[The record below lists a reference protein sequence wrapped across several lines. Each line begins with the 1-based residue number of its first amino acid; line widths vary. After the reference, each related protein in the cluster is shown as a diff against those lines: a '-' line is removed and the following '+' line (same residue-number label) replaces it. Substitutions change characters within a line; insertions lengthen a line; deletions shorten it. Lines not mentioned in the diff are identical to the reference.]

1 MAFGLNRVE
10 LIGRLG
16 ADVTVNH
23 LTSGG
28 RVANLSVA
36 TDESYLN
43 KQTGERVD
51 KTEWHRIVT
60 FQDGL
65 ITMFE
70 KHAKK
75 GRLVYIDGKLQTRRW
90 SKPGEDGDR
99 FSTEI
104 LLVPGGRVQFLDKP
118 NGANGERLG
127 SARDGARERPGHAG
141 RHRLGRRPTTS
152 TTTSRSR
159 SSRCFSLPPPS
170 RLGDRRFGVG
180 PPFAGGFESSRRSP
194 SGAPLRAPSFAL
206 EREHAAR
213 HRQHLRPRGGHR
225 SRLRHP
231 RGGGAHP
238 PSHRRGAVD
247 DRYRPPSAALRL
259 PLRVP
264 GRRLAGA
271 GAGLPA
277 VGRCDG
283 RAPPA
288 PLRRRAPRCSA
299 S

>member
-36 TDESYLN
+36 TDESYIN

-65 ITMFE
+65 ISMFE
-70 KHAKK
+70 KHARK

-104 LLVPGGRVQFLDKP
+104 LLVPGGRVQFLDRP
-118 NGANGERLG
+118 NGANGNGAATDAGQAPVNG
-127 SARDGARERPGHAG
+127 SSMP
-141 RHRLGRRPTTS
+141 
-152 TTTSRSR
+152 
-159 SSRCFSLPPPS
+159 
-170 RLGDRRFGVG
+170 
-180 PPFAGGFESSRRSP
+180 AGG
-194 SGAPLRAPSFAL
+194 APAQTADM
-206 EREHAAR
+206 
-213 HRQHLRPRGGHR
+213 
-225 SRLRHP
+225 
-231 RGGGAHP
+231 
-238 PSHRRGAVD
+238 D
-247 DRYRPPSAALRL
+247 DDIPF
-259 PLRVP
+259 
-264 GRRLAGA
+264 
-271 GAGLPA
+271 
-277 VGRCDG
+277 
-283 RAPPA
+283 
-288 PLRRRAPRCSA
+288 
-299 S
+299 

>member
-1 MAFGLNRVE
+1 MSFGLNRVE

-70 KHAKK
+70 KHARK

-90 SKPGEDGDR
+90 SKPGDDGDR

-118 NGANGERLG
+118 NGANGNG
-127 SARDGARERPGHAG
+127 SGQPATEPAN
-141 RHRLGRRPTTS
+141 
-152 TTTSRSR
+152 
-159 SSRCFSLPPPS
+159 
-170 RLGDRRFGVG
+170 G
-180 PPFAGGFESSRRSP
+180 PAMPAGG
-194 SGAPLRAPSFAL
+194 APAPSDL
-206 EREHAAR
+206 
-213 HRQHLRPRGGHR
+213 
-225 SRLRHP
+225 
-231 RGGGAHP
+231 
-238 PSHRRGAVD
+238 D
-247 DRYRPPSAALRL
+247 DDIPF
-259 PLRVP
+259 
-264 GRRLAGA
+264 
-271 GAGLPA
+271 
-277 VGRCDG
+277 
-283 RAPPA
+283 
-288 PLRRRAPRCSA
+288 
-299 S
+299 